1 MARWIFTIDRRQASP
16 ATAKKCARIAT
27 GILTIMNHQYVA
39 KHDGG
44 YWVAGTRVSLDSIVY
59 DFLDGMSPDSIAE
72 NFPVLTLEEVYG
84 AIVFYLAN
92 REEVDAYLRE
102 TDAQFESFQNRLR
115 TEYPRLNKKLEELQ
129 RQSQT
134 VKS

>member
-1 MARWIFTIDRRQASP
+1 
-16 ATAKKCARIAT
+16 
-27 GILTIMNHQYVA
+27 MNQQYVA
-39 KHDGG
+39 KRDGG
-44 YWVAGTRVSLDSIVY
+44 YWVGATRVSLDSIVY

-72 NFPVLTLEEVYG
+72 NFPVLTLEEVFG
-84 AIVFYLAN
+84 ALAFYLAH

-102 TDAQFESFQNRLR
+102 TDAEFESFQHRVR
-115 TEYPRLNKKLEELQ
+115 AEYPRLNKKLEELQ

>member
-1 MARWIFTIDRRQASP
+1 
-16 ATAKKCARIAT
+16 
-27 GILTIMNHQYVA
+27 MNQQYVT
-39 KHDGG
+39 KRDGG
-44 YWVAGTRVSLDSIVY
+44 YWIAGTRVSLDSVVY

-84 AIVFYLAN
+84 AIAFYLAN

-102 TDAQFESFQNRLR
+102 TDAQFESFQNRIR
-115 TEYPRLNKKLEELQ
+115 VEYPRLNKKIEELQ
-129 RQSQT
+129 QQTQT

>member
-1 MARWIFTIDRRQASP
+1 
-16 ATAKKCARIAT
+16 
-27 GILTIMNHQYVA
+27 MNHRYVG

-129 RQSQT
+129 RQSQP

>member
-1 MARWIFTIDRRQASP
+1 
-16 ATAKKCARIAT
+16 
-27 GILTIMNHQYVA
+27 MNQQYVE
-39 KHDGG
+39 KRDGG
-44 YWVAGTRVSLDSIVY
+44 YWVAGTRVYLDSIVY

-72 NFPVLTLEEVYG
+72 NFPVLTLEDIFG
-84 AIVFYLAN
+84 ALAFYLAH

-102 TDAQFESFQNRLR
+102 TDAQFESLQNRLR

-134 VKS
+134 IKS